1 MSKNKKP
8 KKAYTPRP
16 VRHPQLIVALYS
28 FDPFIQA
35 IEAIL
40 TSSEYEVDQTDQA
53 IYLDFA
59 GKAHSVTGTLNVYM
73 DYVSLYKERQ
83 GKTLS
88 FPNLVQF
95 RDTIHRHGP
104 LDEALLEAVKTEL
117 QLCKQ
122 IASIIPV
129 KDSQDLMYTIKSR
142 NELKKLNKAEKDLK
156 SLTHMVVD
164 RQQILEFIERA
175 IQHYEWS
182 RQAFVVGG
190 DAAAVLQGALK
201 TCTRIDLYLE
211 PALYD
216 TLSLLKNEWSMVQVK
231 DYTML
236 QQHKYYLH
244 RGLLPLGAVSH
255 LAPISMDTLQVLA
268 PHVLLT
274 GKVHPL
280 HQYAKQTQ
288 NNLVSMTP
296 ALWTKNH
303 IQRALSDEK
312 PSAIGIN
319 ASTYLF

>member
-35 IEAIL
+35 IDAIL
-40 TSSEYEVDQTDQA
+40 TTSEYEVDQTDQA
-53 IYLDFA
+53 IYWDFA

-73 DYVSLYKERQ
+73 DYVTLYQERQ

-95 RDTIHRHGP
+95 RDTIHQHAA
-104 LDEALLEAVKTEL
+104 LDETLLKAVKAEL

-122 IASIIPV
+122 IASTIPV
-129 KDSQDLMYTIKSR
+129 KESQDLMYTIKSR
-142 NELKKLNKAEKDLK
+142 NELKKLNKVEKDLK
-156 SLTHMVVD
+156 SMTHMLVD
-164 RQQILEFIERA
+164 RQQIVAFIERA
-175 IQHYEWS
+175 IEHYQWP

-190 DAAAVLQGALK
+190 DAAAVLLGAQK
-201 TCTRIDLYLE
+201 TCVRIDLFLE
-211 PALYD
+211 PALYE
-216 TLSLLKNEWSMVQVK
+216 TMAILEKEWPVVQAK

-255 LAPISMDTLQVLA
+255 LTPILLDTLQVHN
-268 PHVLLT
+268 PQVLLT
-274 GKVHPL
+274 GKVHPY
-280 HQYAKQTQ
+280 HQYAKRTQ
-288 NNLVSMTP
+288 DHLLAMVS
-296 ALWTKNH
+296 
-303 IQRALSDEK
+303 S
-312 PSAIGIN
+312 
-319 ASTYLF
+319 STFPFHP